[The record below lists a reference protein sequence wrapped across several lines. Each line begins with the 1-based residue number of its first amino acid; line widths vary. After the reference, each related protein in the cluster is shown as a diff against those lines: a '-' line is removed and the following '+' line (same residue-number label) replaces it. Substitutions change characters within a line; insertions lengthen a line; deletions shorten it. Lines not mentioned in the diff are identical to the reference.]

1 MNAKK
6 AKMKKVATKST
17 KKRKTQT
24 TEKDPDVKKQSVF
37 SLNLTR
43 FELLHLRDLMG
54 VLLPPTG
61 AQTLSQALA
70 SAEDRSLIESLL
82 WEKLSKL
89 CVDAELPVDAEAPDY
104 IIAPTAPPPLG
115 VFQINQDLSSEG
127 AQKVGFLPHEEE
139 EEEEEE

>member
-1 MNAKK
+1 
-6 AKMKKVATKST
+6 MKKVIAKTSKSS
-17 KKRKTQT
+17 KNAKEKVQEKEPRVKR
-24 TEKDPDVKKQSVF
+24 QSAF
-37 SLNLTR
+37 SLHLTR

-89 CVDAELPVDAEAPDY
+89 CVEAEIPVDAEAPDY
-104 IIAPTAPPPLG
+104 IIAPISPPPLG
-115 VFQINQDLSSEG
+115 VFQINQDLTQQDSQN
-127 AQKVGFLPHEEE
+127 AGFLPEDDEEE
-139 EEEEEE
+139 E